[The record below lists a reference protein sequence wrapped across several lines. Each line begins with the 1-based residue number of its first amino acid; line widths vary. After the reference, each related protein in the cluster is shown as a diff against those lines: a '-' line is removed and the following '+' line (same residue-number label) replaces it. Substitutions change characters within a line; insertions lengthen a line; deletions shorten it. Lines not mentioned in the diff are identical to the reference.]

1 MVTWGSRERQA
12 LAPLFSKDA
21 ENGLL
26 AVGRCQDREKRVGW
40 AELVLSGRGVLDG
53 IRQPA
58 TANMDETAMLVA
70 NVFDSARGC
79 GSKFVA
85 ERKMLQYWI
94 QENSGPLCPLLQL
107 FALMAIHGGNS
118 WQNSLGLLG
127 PLGKSAPRMPSSHH
141 WLMVAASARPSYL
154 LHSAVEATA
163 SAAPRPP
170 NKP

>member
-107 FALMAIHGGNS
+107 LPS
-118 WQNSLGLLG
+118 WQYMAET
-127 PLGKSAPRMPSSHH
+127 LGKT
-141 WLMVAASARPSYL
+141 LLASLARL
-154 LHSAVEATA
+154 A
-163 SAAPRPP
+163 SRRLGCQAHIIG
-170 NKP
+170 